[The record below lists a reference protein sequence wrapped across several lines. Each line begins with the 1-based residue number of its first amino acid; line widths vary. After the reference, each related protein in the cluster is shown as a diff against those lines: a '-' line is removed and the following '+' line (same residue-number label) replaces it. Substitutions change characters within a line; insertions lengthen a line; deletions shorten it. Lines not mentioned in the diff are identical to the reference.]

1 MPKRKRKELNDGLE
15 APEQMEK
22 KRLTTATSIKPTK
35 KSSEVTNPKPQAAVV
50 TTENSSSRPTAVR
63 IIVGSYEKV
72 LCGVDARFDSQSTE
86 KVSSSKS
93 MLTARIN

>member
-15 APEQMEK
+15 APEQIEK
-22 KRLTTATSIKPTK
+22 KKLTTAAPIKPAK
-35 KSSEVTNPKPQAAVV
+35 KTSEVTKSKPQAAVV
-50 TTENSSSRPTAVR
+50 TAENNSSKPSAVR

-86 KVSSSKS
+86 KVLFFKFRSDG
-93 MLTARIN
+93 